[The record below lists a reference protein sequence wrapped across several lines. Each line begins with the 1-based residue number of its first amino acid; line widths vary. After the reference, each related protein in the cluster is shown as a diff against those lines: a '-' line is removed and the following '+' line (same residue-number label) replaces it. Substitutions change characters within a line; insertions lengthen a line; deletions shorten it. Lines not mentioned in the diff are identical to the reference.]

1 MREGR
6 CAVKNRTKKV
16 ILFIVEGPTDADTLS
31 PVLKKIFKPGDI
43 HFHVVH
49 GDITTI
55 KKSSYDAVMSRLS
68 SQISEEMKRY
78 RFTKK
83 DVVRIIHI
91 VDTDGAFVSTDNVVF
106 REIHHIEYGNDHI
119 YTDNPVSIIG
129 RNRQKSSALR
139 QLSSAQTVA
148 GIPYSVHYFS
158 RNIEHVMHNQP
169 GNLTSDQKMYYADE
183 FVKIYGNSPE
193 KFLKFIFSKD
203 FAVSG
208 SYSETWDFI
217 MENCNSLH
225 RHSNLHLIF
234 ADNK

>member
-1 MREGR
+1 M
-6 CAVKNRTKKV
+6 KNKTKKV

-49 GDITTI
+49 GDITTV
-55 KKSSYDAVMSRLS
+55 KKSSYDAVMKRLS
-68 SQISEEMKRY
+68 SQITEEMKRY

-91 VDTDGAFVSTDNVVF
+91 VDTDGAFVSSENVVF
-106 REIHHIEYGNDHI
+106 KDTHHIEYGKDHI

-129 RNRQKSSALR
+129 RNRQKSMSLR
-139 QLSSAQTVA
+139 ELSYAETVG

-158 RNIEHVMHNQP
+158 RNIEHVMHNQQ

-183 FVKIYGNSPE
+183 FVRIYGNSPE
-193 KFLKFIFSKD
+193 RFLKFIYSKD

-208 SYSETWDFI
+208 NYRETWDFI
-217 MENCNSLH
+217 MEDCRSLH

-234 ADNK
+234 SFCDIK

>member
-1 MREGR
+1 M
-6 CAVKNRTKKV
+6 KNRTKKV

-55 KKSSYDAVMSRLS
+55 KKSSYNTVVNRLS
-68 SQISEEMKRY
+68 SQISGEMKRY
-78 RFTKK
+78 RFTKN

-91 VDTDGAFVSTDNVVF
+91 VDTDGAFISTENVVYK
-106 REIHHIEYGNDHI
+106 EIHHIEYGEEFI

-129 RNRQKSSALR
+129 RNNQKSCALKE
-139 QLSSAQTVA
+139 LSETESVF

-158 RNIEHVMHNQP
+158 RNIEHVMHNQQ
-169 GNLTSDQKMYYADE
+169 GNLTSEQKMYYADE
-183 FVKIYGNSPE
+183 FVKKYGDAPH
-193 KFLKFIFSKD
+193 KFLEFIFSEE
-203 FAVSG
+203 FAVFG
-208 SYSETWDFI
+208 CYSDTWQFI
-217 MENCNSLH
+217 MEGSNSLH

-234 ADNK
+234 SEP

>member
-1 MREGR
+1 M
-6 CAVKNRTKKV
+6 KNKTKKV

-49 GDITTI
+49 GDITTV
-55 KKSSYDAVMSRLS
+55 KKSSYDAVMKRLS
-68 SQISEEMKRY
+68 SQITEEMKRY

-91 VDTDGAFVSTDNVVF
+91 VDTDGAFVSSENVVF
-106 REIHHIEYGNDHI
+106 KDIHHIEYGKDHI

-129 RNRQKSSALR
+129 RNRQKSMSLR
-139 QLSSAQTVA
+139 ELSYAATVG

-158 RNIEHVMHNQP
+158 RNIEHVMHNQQ

-193 KFLKFIFSKD
+193 RFLKFIYSKD
-203 FAVSG
+203 FAVLG
-208 SYSETWDFI
+208 NYRETWDFI
-217 MENCNSLH
+217 ME
-225 RHSNLHLIF
+225 
-234 ADNK
+234 D

>member
-1 MREGR
+1 M
-6 CAVKNRTKKV
+6 KNKTKRV

-49 GDITTI
+49 GDITTV
-55 KKSSYDAVMSRLS
+55 KKSSFDAVRKRLL
-68 SQISEEMKRY
+68 SQLTDEMKRY

-91 VDTDGAFVSTDNVVF
+91 VDTDGAFVSMDNVVF
-106 REIHHIEYGNDHI
+106 RDIHHIEYGKNHI

-129 RNRQKSSALR
+129 RNRQKSMALR
-139 QLSSAQTVA
+139 ELSGTNQVD

-158 RNIEHVMHNQP
+158 RNIEHVMHNQS
-169 GNLTSDQKMYYADE
+169 GNLTSDQKTYYADE
-183 FVKIYGNSPE
+183 FARIYGNSPQ
-193 KFLKFIFSKD
+193 KFLEFIFSD
-203 FAVSG
+203 EFAVSG
-208 SYSETWDFI
+208 SYSETWEFI
-217 MENCNSLH
+217 MKECNSLH

-234 ADNK
+234 SDL

>member
-1 MREGR
+1 M
-6 CAVKNRTKKV
+6 KNKTKKV

-49 GDITTI
+49 GDITTV
-55 KKSSYDAVMSRLS
+55 KKSSYDAVLSRLS
-68 SQISEEMKRY
+68 SQISDEMKRY

-91 VDTDGAFVSTDNVVF
+91 VDTDGAFVSTENVVF
-106 REIHHIEYGNDHI
+106 REIRHIEYGEDHI

-129 RNRQKSSALR
+129 RNRQKSLSLR
-139 QLSSAQTVA
+139 QLSDTQTV
-148 GIPYSVHYFS
+148 GGTPYSVYYFS
-158 RNIEHVMHNQP
+158 RNIEHVMHNQQ

-183 FVKIYGNSPE
+183 FVKKYGDHPE
-193 KFLKFIFSKD
+193 RFLKFIFSQE

-208 SYSETWDFI
+208 SYRETWDFI
-217 MENCNSLH
+217 MENTNSLH

-234 ADNK
+234 SDMDLNN